1 MMKYVRK
8 TSVDACLC
16 IYTCPFVKI
25 PSLIMCACLVLF
37 YCYRGAIE
45 YVLARPLFL
54 GGAMLNVKSLT
65 HFSHQGM
72 FVIILVVLMSV
83 NILVLQNVTSLL
95 CIISIG

>member
-1 MMKYVRK
+1 
-8 TSVDACLC
+8 
-16 IYTCPFVKI
+16 
-25 PSLIMCACLVLF
+25 
-37 YCYRGAIE
+37 
-45 YVLARPLFL
+45 
-54 GGAMLNVKSLT
+54 MLNVKSLT